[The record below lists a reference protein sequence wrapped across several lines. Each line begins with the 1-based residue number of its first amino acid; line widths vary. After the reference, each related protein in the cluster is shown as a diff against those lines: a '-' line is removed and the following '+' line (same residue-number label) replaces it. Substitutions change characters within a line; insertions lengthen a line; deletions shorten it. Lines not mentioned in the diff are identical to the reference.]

1 MMQVMRGP
9 VRTLYD
15 TVDTPGFHDVESHRL
30 GVGANPAVRLYR
42 LLIGL
47 TCAATLGS
55 CGFTPMYATPGVS
68 AGLSAIDVKAPQ
80 GRVGFLLRQYL
91 DDALGH
97 DKLAPPQWRM
107 EMTIDQTRDPRGLT
121 LQDVAERYVLGITVS
136 YKLIDAVTGKVVHT
150 GKVASQVSYDAAD
163 APYAGIAAR
172 QDSQQRAASDAAQ
185 KIQIQLAAWMV
196 SRHDDK

>member
-1 MMQVMRGP
+1 MTAMAFCKREWRRGSEMSA
-9 VRTLYD
+9 
-15 TVDTPGFHDVESHRL
+15 GRL
-30 GVGANPAVRLYR
+30 WGHFVALSLAISLGA
-42 LLIGL
+42 
-47 TCAATLGS
+47 

-80 GRVGFLLRQYL
+80 GRVGFLLRQDL

-97 DKLAPPQWRM
+97 DKLAAPRWRL

-121 LQDVAERYVLGITVS
+121 LQDVAERYVLGITVT
-136 YKLIDAVTGKVVHT
+136 YKLIDAATGKVAHI
-150 GKVASQVSYDAAD
+150 GKVASQISYDAAD

-185 KIQIQLAAWMV
+185 KIQIALAAWMV
-196 SRHDDK
+196 SKHDNP